1 MARNYTPI
9 LDDWLEEMGELSDAE
24 YGRLIRWCQEYNI
37 TGKAEKPCGNERF
50 YATRCINYINKVNES
65 YEEARN
71 KRKKAGETGAAT
83 RWQAVA
89 KDSYAI
95 ANDSNAI
102 QTIAPDS
109 KNGYSES
116 ESKSKSKSNTPNG
129 VNNTRERDFER
140 FWACYPKKVGKQA
153 AERAFAKAR
162 KKCNV
167 DRMIAAIEKQKQSRQ
182 WQKDNGDF
190 IPNPTT
196 WLNQGRW
203 EDVLEESHTEEQ
215 AVDDCGFAMG
225 NEELEAIARLKRLR
239 DSKAQA
245 I

>member
-24 YGRLIRWCQEYNI
+24 YGRLIRWCQEYNT

-65 YEEARN
+65 YAEAHN
-71 KRKKAGETGAAT
+71 KRKKAGEAGAAT

-102 QTIAPDS
+102 QSIAPDS
-109 KNGYSES
+109 KNGYS

-153 AERAFAKAR
+153 ALAAF
-162 KKCNV
+162 KKTKVSV
-167 DRMIAAIEKQKQSRQ
+167 DTMISTIEKQKRSLQ
-182 WQKDNGDF
+182 WTRDNGQY
-190 IPNPTT
+190 IPNPST

-203 EDVLEESHTEEQ
+203 
-215 AVDDCGFAMG
+215 DDEVSITVTPEPSNDDFLMG
-225 NEELEAIARLKRLR
+225 EEELEAIARLKAQR
-239 DSKAQA
+239 DRERA
-245 I
+245 

>member
-65 YEEARN
+65 YEEAHN
-71 KRKKAGETGAAT
+71 KRKKAGEAGAAT

-89 KDSYAI
+89 KDSDAI

-109 KNGYSES
+109 KNGYS

-153 AERAFAKAR
+153 ALAAF
-162 KKCNV
+162 KKTKVSV
-167 DRMIAAIEKQKQSRQ
+167 DTMISTIEKQKRSLQ
-182 WQKDNGDF
+182 WTRDNGQY
-190 IPNPTT
+190 IPNPST

-203 EDVLEESHTEEQ
+203 DDEVLITVTPEPSN
-215 AVDDCGFAMG
+215 DDFLMG
-225 NEELEAIARLKRLR
+225 EEELEAIARLKAQR
-239 DSKAQA
+239 DRERA
-245 I
+245 